1 MQITVPFNNAPMYYN
16 TSFDVSRTID
26 FAEAIN
32 ADSIMAGMIDT
43 EQIAAAGHSSG
54 GFTAL

>member
-1 MQITVPFNNAPMYYN
+1 MYYN